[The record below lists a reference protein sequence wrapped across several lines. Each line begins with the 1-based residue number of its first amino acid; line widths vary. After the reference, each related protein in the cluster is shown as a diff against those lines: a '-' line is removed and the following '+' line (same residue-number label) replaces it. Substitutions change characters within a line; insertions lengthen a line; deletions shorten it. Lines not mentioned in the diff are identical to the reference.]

1 MMIGDLPCLERIE
14 LGYYSLDGGG
24 DGDEDETLELEG
36 MICW

>member
-14 LGYYSLDGGG
+14 LGYYSLDG